1 MAGNLVERVKK
12 GWRNVSRGVKLAA
25 TGLFLST
32 VMATTAVAQTNT
44 QVNVHVEDKKQAS
57 VENVFT
63 KIEQGE
69 VTHDSTW
76 TDYNGNG
83 TLTIATI
90 GVINDPYTPLTF
102 SLSQNYPNPWNPS
115 TTIHFSTT
123 DKGYFV
129 IYDLL
134 GREVAGGEEE
144 GKIPGAGRYTAR
156 WGGANDNGLNVA
168 SGIYFYSVVTSN
180 EIKTKKMILLDGG
193 SGGRLSI
200 SGTAQQVNRS
210 LGRIANNQ
218 YQLSFEKDNMTNL
231 LLPVIINGD
240 TTINAEVNVG
250 PTVLD
255 TIPNQLLN
263 VGDTMQVN
271 VDDFVYNDETGLY
284 LPRDSANFDVNQ
296 NIVSYIAV
304 QPETLST
311 WIDIVDGTDNA
322 LRDSLFLRVMTPY
335 IATPLAFD
343 LPSLIEINE
352 DSDID
357 TLLANLNDYVLP
369 TGQDVVFNLL
379 SQSNP
384 GLVNLILGNYSV
396 LVDSLRQNGYG
407 ESMFAISASNA
418 DTTVTD
424 STLLRVLGVND
435 APVLTL
441 NPLLTSVGEDT
452 TGLPITI
459 ANYAIVDPDTGDV
472 HVPVLTNTDPS
483 NVETQLLGQ
492 NINLSGLVQNYNGSI
507 IYQLI
512 ITDSS
517 GVADTSSASLLVRPV
532 NDAPVFSG
540 TVPNYT
546 VSQDSS
552 LLIPA
557 STFFSDVDNDTLD
570 YIIQNLSNATQT
582 SENGIVTVTP
592 SAGWNGTL
600 SGLVLEAMD
609 AEYTAQSGS
618 FDIDVEAPPMVDIT
632 FKFKAAYPDTFL
644 TSGTNVLTW
653 RQMSPDTSGYVAEL
667 DSAIVTGYSI
677 TRSFPEGVLFDIN
690 GKNSESADGAFP
702 GRAYAF
708 IRKEPNVL
716 EQRSY
721 QDEQSPMI
729 FTQNDTLVMKKVMDI
744 SQIVVVTTW
753 LDQGEGTRRFANG
766 VVPVWWNTSGG
777 FLEPNESQINVTQ
790 ATIDTIMTWPYVNGA
805 IQYQVVVGETAPE
818 LPYVELRRDP
828 NQQTPVNSNSVNND
842 NEITHVLI
850 QLPSNFSGFDLRME
864 FWEGTTDSYE
874 VGGNS
879 PPATDVS
886 EFTEFGRTYYSLNYI
901 GKPKTTW

>member
-1 MAGNLVERVKK
+1 MAETLVSRVKK
-12 GWRNVSRGVKLAA
+12 GWKSISRGVKLTAA
-25 TGLFLST
+25 GLFLST
-32 VMATTAVAQTNT
+32 VVATTAVAQTNT

-63 KIEQGE
+63 KIGQGE

-83 TLTIATI
+83 TLTIATV
-90 GVINDPYTPLTF
+90 GVVNDPYTPLTF

-168 SGIYFYSVVTSN
+168 SGIYFYSVITPD
-180 EIKTKKMILLDGG
+180 EIKTKKMILLGGG
-193 SGGRLSI
+193 SGGKLGI

-210 LGRIANNQ
+210 LGRITNNQ

-271 VDDFVYNDETGLY
+271 MDDFVYNDETGLY
-284 LPRDSANFDVNQ
+284 LPRDSANFDVEE

-311 WIDIVDGTDNA
+311 WIDIVDGTDSA
-322 LRDSLFLRVMTPY
+322 LRDSLFLRVLVPY

-369 TGQDVVFNLL
+369 AGQDVAFNLL

-384 GLVNLILGNYSV
+384 GLVNLILNNYSV

-407 ESMFAISASNA
+407 ESMFSINASNA

-435 APVLTL
+435 APVF
-441 NPLLTSVGEDT
+441 
-452 TGLPITI
+452 I
-459 ANYAIVDPDTGDV
+459 
-472 HVPVLTNTDPS
+472 
-483 NVETQLLGQ
+483 
-492 NINLSGLVQNYNGSI
+492 
-507 IYQLI
+507 
-512 ITDSS
+512 
-517 GVADTSSASLLVRPV
+517 
-532 NDAPVFSG
+532 G

-557 STFFSDVDNDTLD
+557 STFFSDVDGDTLD
-570 YIIQNLSNATQT
+570 YIIQNLSNASQT

-600 SGLVLEAMD
+600 SGLVLEAAD
-609 AEYTAQSGS
+609 AEYTAQSNEFG
-618 FDIDVEAPPMVDIT
+618 IDVEAPPMVDIT
-632 FKFKAAYPDTFL
+632 FLFKAAYPDTFL
-644 TSGTNVLTW
+644 TSGVNVLTW
-653 RQMSPDTSGYVAEL
+653 RQMLADTSGYVGEL
-667 DSAIVTGYSI
+667 DSVIVTGYSI
-677 TRSFPEGVLFDIN
+677 TRSFPEGTLFDIN
-690 GKNSESADGAFP
+690 GKNSESADNFFP
-702 GRAYAF
+702 ERAYTF
-708 IRKEPNVL
+708 IRKGADVL

-721 QDEQSPMI
+721 QDEQSPLT
-729 FTQNDTLVMKKVMDI
+729 FTQDDTLEIRKMMDWT
-744 SQIVVVTTW
+744 QIYGILDW
-753 LDQGEGTRRFANG
+753 LDHGEGTRRFTNG
-766 VVPVWWNTSGG
+766 VIPVWWNTSGDYM
-777 FLEPNESQINVTQ
+777 EPSAAMLDITN

-805 IQYQVVVGETAPE
+805 IEYQVMIGDTAPE
-818 LPYVELRRDP
+818 YPYVELVRDP
-828 NQQTPVNSNSVNND
+828 NQQTPVNYTWSND
-842 NEITHVLI
+842 NNEIRYV
-850 QLPSNFSGFDLRME
+850 QLTFPASFTSNEFKGE

-874 VGGNS
+874 IGGNS
-879 PPATDVS
+879 APAIS
-886 EFTEFGRTYYSLNYI
+886 GGEFTEWGRTYYSLNHI